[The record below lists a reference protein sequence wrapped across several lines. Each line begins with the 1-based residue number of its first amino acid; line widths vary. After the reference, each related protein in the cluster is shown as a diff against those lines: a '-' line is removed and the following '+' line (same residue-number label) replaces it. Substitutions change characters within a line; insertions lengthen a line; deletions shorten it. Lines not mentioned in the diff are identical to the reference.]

1 MACALDG
8 HALLALWEGA
18 LAQPDALRGDAVLR
32 HACDEDPP
40 ALTLGERNLRL
51 GTLHAQLFGRG
62 LDLLSH
68 CPACGT
74 VAQFSGDCAALLDS
88 RAAQGGAPHRIEADG
103 WVLSFR
109 LPGPVDVQAAAAHG
123 DGNGDVFAR
132 HLLERCVL
140 ACTCDGEPCAPHDL
154 PLAVLD
160 RLSQRI
166 EALDPAACVSF
177 ALACPHCAARWEAR
191 LDLGDL
197 LWRKLQAAA
206 ERLLLDI
213 DALARNYG
221 WSEYEVIALS
231 PTRRAAYVQM
241 ATP

>member
-1 MACALDG
+1 MVCALDG

-32 HACDEDPP
+32 HACDEDTP

-51 GTLHAQLFGRG
+51 GALHARLFGRG

-74 VAQFSGDCAALLDS
+74 AAQFSGDCAALLDQS
-88 RAAQGGAPHRIEADG
+88 RAAQGGAPHRVEADG
-103 WVLSFR
+103 CVLSFR
-109 LPGPVDVQAAAAHG
+109 LPGPMDVQAAAAHG
-123 DGNGDVFAR
+123 DGDVFAR
-132 HLLERCVL
+132 HLLQRCVL
-140 ACTCDGEPCAPHDL
+140 ACTRDGEPCAPHDL

-177 ALACPHCAARWEAR
+177 ALACPQCATRWDAR
-191 LDLGDL
+191 LDLGGL

-213 DALARNYG
+213 DTLARNYG
-221 WSEYEVIALS
+221 WSESDVIALS